1 MLYYFRDYRNFNLMF
16 TSLKCLSLQILHNF
30 KFFLLGQMTSMNEKS
45 STFSNINVINSTKTL
60 EDDNL
65 VPEISLVDTST
76 SGDQSKADLLD
87 SINKNTSS
95 TDEPSNAVL
104 LAGLEDLSVN
114 DAMFGVDNINE

>member
-1 MLYYFRDYRNFNLMF
+1 
-16 TSLKCLSLQILHNF
+16 
-30 KFFLLGQMTSMNEKS
+30 MTSMNEKS

-76 SGDQSKADLLD
+76 TGDQSKADLLD